1 MGALGL
7 IPGLGR
13 SLGEG
18 NGYPLQ
24 DSDLENSLGHKELD
38 MTERL
43 PLLVKIKVMKLWQA
57 S

>member
-1 MGALGL
+1 MTE
-7 IPGLGR
+7 IKHVYFTYSNMFPC
-13 SLGEG
+13 
-18 NGYPLQ
+18 YPLQ